1 MRNARPLGLSL
12 LLIMMLL
19 LLPGMPASANTG
31 NEGKIKIL
39 SPGTQLTESS
49 YVVPLKDGRD
59 TLELID
65 TQSAE
70 VKALQGIVASKDIQI
85 DKLISAV
92 EDLNRNRLQERA
104 EWQTQVK
111 NMSDKNYELNMNLT
125 NEKQKRWAI
134 GPFLGITHTGE
145 AVVGISITYAI
156 IKF

>member
-19 LLPGMPASANTG
+19 LLPGMPASENTG

-39 SPGTQLTESS
+39 SPGTKLTETF
-49 YVVPLKDGRD
+49 YVVPLQDGRD

-70 VKALQGIVASKDIQI
+70 ITALQGIVASKDLQI

-92 EDLNRNRLQERA
+92 EDLNRNRIQERA
-104 EWQTQVK
+104 EWQTQVQSLHEINNK
-111 NMSDKNYELNMNLT
+111 LETTLAKEKHKRLT
-125 NEKQKRWAI
+125 I
-134 GPFLGITHTGE
+134 GPFIGLAHTGE
-145 AVVGISITYAI
+145 GVIGIGITYAI
-156 IKF
+156 ISF

>member
-1 MRNARPLGLSL
+1 MRNAKL
-12 LLIMMLL
+12 LKLLLILIMMLL
-19 LLPGMPASANTG
+19 PLHGMPASANTG
-31 NEGKIKIL
+31 SPGKIKTAAQ
-39 SPGTQLTESS
+39 GTILTEGA
-49 YVVPLKDGRD
+49 YLVPLKDGRD

-145 AVVGISITYAI
+145 FMVGIGITYSI